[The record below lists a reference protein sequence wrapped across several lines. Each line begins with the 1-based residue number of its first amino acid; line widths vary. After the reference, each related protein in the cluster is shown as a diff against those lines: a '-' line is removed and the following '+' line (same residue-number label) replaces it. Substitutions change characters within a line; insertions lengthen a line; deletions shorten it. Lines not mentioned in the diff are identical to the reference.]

1 MFGGVRVHSL
11 QMLSMVPGIGS
22 MLGTGHSAAV
32 LEKLQ
37 SQSGGQVIFGQE
49 GDPVAERYQS
59 MCRLINDQLSVA
71 NRALESVRQAVMFPN
86 EFVAIQSIDDLYDV
100 APCMQE
106 AIVMY
111 RPVRDLLSDGRISG
125 YGINPANLPE
135 EDVYGRLINNGK
147 TDSIDK
153 KELEWYWRTDDPKL
167 TEAELEA
174 IEQTRGW
181 IDKFLLEQMEV
192 GGDWKD
198 PTDPAN
204 TISKKKSK

>member
-1 MFGGVRVHSL
+1 MFGGVQVHSL
-11 QMLSMVPGIGS
+11 QMLSMIPSIGS

-59 MCRLINDQLSVA
+59 MCRLINEQLASA
-71 NRALESVRQAVMFPN
+71 NQALAQVRQQVLCPN
-86 EFVAIQSIDDLYDV
+86 EFVTIQSIDDLYNV

-111 RPVRDLLSDGRISG
+111 RPVRELLEDGRISG
-125 YGINPANLPE
+125 YGINPDNLPS
-135 EDVYGRLINNGK
+135 EDVYGRLIDNGR
-147 TDSIDK
+147 TDTVTK

-181 IDKFLLEQMEV
+181 IDRFLLEQMEV
-192 GGDWKD
+192 GGGWKD
-198 PTDPAN
+198 PTDPSN
-204 TISKKKSK
+204 TISKKKH

>member
-1 MFGGVRVHSL
+1 MFGGVQVHSL
-11 QMLSMVPGIGS
+11 QMLSMIPSIGS

-59 MCRLINDQLSVA
+59 MCRLINEQLASA
-71 NRALESVRQAVMFPN
+71 NQALAQVRQSVLCPN
-86 EFVAIQSIDDLYDV
+86 EYVAIQSIDDLYNV

-111 RPVRDLLSDGRISG
+111 RPVRELLEDGRISG
-125 YGINPANLPE
+125 YGISPSNLPN
-135 EDVYGRLINNGK
+135 EDVYGRLINNGR
-147 TDSIDK
+147 TDTTTK

-167 TEAELEA
+167 TEADLEA

-181 IDKFLLEQMEV
+181 IDRFLLEQMEV

-204 TISKKKSK
+204 TISKKKR

>member
-1 MFGGVRVHSL
+1 MFGGVQVHSL
-11 QMLSMVPGIGS
+11 QMLSMIPSIGS

-59 MCRLINDQLSVA
+59 MCRLINEQLASA
-71 NRALESVRQAVMFPN
+71 NQALAQVRQAVLCPN
-86 EFVAIQSIDDLYDV
+86 EYVAIQSIDDLYNV

-111 RPVRDLLSDGRISG
+111 RPVRELLEDGRISG
-125 YGINPANLPE
+125 YGINPSNLPD
-135 EDVYGRLINNGK
+135 EDVYDRLINNGK
-147 TDSIDK
+147 TDTTTK

-167 TEAELEA
+167 TEADLEA

-181 IDKFLLEQMEV
+181 IDRFLLEQMEV

-204 TISKKKSK
+204 TISKKKR